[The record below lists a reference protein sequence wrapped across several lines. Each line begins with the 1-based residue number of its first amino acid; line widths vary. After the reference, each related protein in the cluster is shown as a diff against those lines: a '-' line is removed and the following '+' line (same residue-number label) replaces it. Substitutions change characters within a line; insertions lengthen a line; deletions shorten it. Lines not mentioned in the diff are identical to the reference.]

1 MQKNDYS
8 KTRSL
13 DKYSILISVV
23 FFIVIAYVTFFHH
36 DYWTNGDY
44 VIYSNLGENIL
55 SGNGQNVKILNAG
68 IGGPVFYASI
78 NSLTGDAFLNA
89 KLISLLAGTGIVVVS
104 YFLIKNIFNAKIALL
119 GQLFVVFTPRIGILS
134 LQTLNEIIPIFLIFS
149 SFFFI
154 TKKNINLKHIAMVGI
169 LLGIAFT
176 FRYQSGLILVAFI
189 IFLLIRNKKV
199 KKNLLSAG
207 LLVIIFSIIISP
219 MLLYNLQTHGSV
231 LDSNSSF
238 EQMIKSKYKPS
249 PENIEKIKQSLLTQN
264 EVEFPGKDEL
274 FIKNYFYNLFYHNP
288 NKLFNFDTISNL
300 SIIPTISF
308 IGLVPIFIGLLYLQ
322 KISYTKFNFVIV
334 ASVFFTTLISILV
347 FGDIKI
353 HFFALILLP
362 LISLTAINFTKIQ
375 TNLLPVLL
383 APLIYLL
390 FISIIPVSKP
400 EHLLPIWIFI
410 PILGS
415 VFFIKVFPKIINSSI
430 RRKQIHENKKFIIL
444 LLVIIFTI
452 NFGHSY
458 KSIENHLYDE
468 SFTSITTEFLEL
480 FDKQKPK
487 TPAGIEWK
495 MVGDIL
501 SSQQDI
507 ENSYVMTGKSVVSY
521 YANSKWIYSGF
532 YEGKE
537 TDSFDEFIHRTNW
550 SEYELYFS
558 DINSHPSNFYDKK
571 SLVPDYLV
579 YFPTKDKQTR
589 DNTLHERLKIL
600 SDPSHPEIPKNF
612 KFLYKSEP
620 TGITVYKILH

>member
-322 KISYTKFNFVIV
+322 KIS
-334 ASVFFTTLISILV
+334 
-347 FGDIKI
+347 
-353 HFFALILLP
+353 
-362 LISLTAINFTKIQ
+362 
-375 TNLLPVLL
+375 
-383 APLIYLL
+383 
-390 FISIIPVSKP
+390 
-400 EHLLPIWIFI
+400 
-410 PILGS
+410 
-415 VFFIKVFPKIINSSI
+415 
-430 RRKQIHENKKFIIL
+430 
-444 LLVIIFTI
+444 
-452 NFGHSY
+452 
-458 KSIENHLYDE
+458 
-468 SFTSITTEFLEL
+468 
-480 FDKQKPK
+480 
-487 TPAGIEWK
+487 
-495 MVGDIL
+495 
-501 SSQQDI
+501 
-507 ENSYVMTGKSVVSY
+507 
-521 YANSKWIYSGF
+521 
-532 YEGKE
+532 
-537 TDSFDEFIHRTNW
+537 
-550 SEYELYFS
+550 
-558 DINSHPSNFYDKK
+558 
-571 SLVPDYLV
+571 
-579 YFPTKDKQTR
+579 
-589 DNTLHERLKIL
+589 
-600 SDPSHPEIPKNF
+600 
-612 KFLYKSEP
+612 
-620 TGITVYKILH
+620 